1 MAHAHTDDDA
11 ANEHDQGSSE
21 HSDHGGHDHSAMIAD
36 FRRRFWISLV
46 LSIPILLLS
55 PLIQSFLGIEG
66 ALDFTGDS
74 YVVFA
79 LSTVVFLY
87 GGWPFLTG
95 LAGELRELQPGMMTL
110 IALAIAVAYV
120 YSSAVVFGLEGKVF
134 FWELATL
141 IVVMLLGHWIEM
153 RSVQSA
159 SGALEELIELMP
171 STALRV
177 KPGGETEEVEIT
189 ELEAGDHVRVK
200 PGGKIPIDGTVV
212 EGRTRIDES
221 MLTGESEPVEKGDE
235 DTVIGGSVNGE
246 STITVAVEKTG
257 EDTYLSQVVDMVRE
271 AQQSRSRSQDL
282 ADRAAMWLTFVAL
295 GAGAITLAAWLTVGR
310 DFQFSL
316 ARMVTV
322 MVITCP
328 HALGL
333 AIPLVVAVSTTLSAR
348 HGLLVRNRSAFER
361 ARDLDAVVFDKTG
374 TLTQGRFGVQQVIPF
389 GDASEERVLTLAASL
404 ESHSEHPIGEGIV
417 EAAQERELELHEAS
431 SFEAIPGKGAQA
443 DVDGET
449 VKVVSPGYL
458 EENGIEVDDDALRDA
473 REQGHTVVHVLSADE
488 PVGAIALADL
498 VREESRAAI
507 DRLRELGLEVMMITG
522 DSEAVAKSVAKE
534 LGLDDVFAEV
544 LPDEK
549 AETIE
554 EVRDRGLRVAMVGDG
569 VNDAPALATADLGVA
584 IGAGTDVA
592 IESADVVLVRSDPRD
607 VPRIMDLAH
616 ATYRKT
622 VQNLWWASGYN
633 IVAIPLAAGVL
644 AWAGIMLSP
653 AVGALL
659 MSISTVIVAIN
670 AKLLGRTEVTTTSAA
685 T

>member
-1 MAHAHTDDDA
+1 
-11 ANEHDQGSSE
+11 
-21 HSDHGGHDHSAMIAD
+21 
-36 FRRRFWISLV
+36 
-46 LSIPILLLS
+46 
-55 PLIQSFLGIEG
+55 
-66 ALDFTGDS
+66 
-74 YVVFA
+74 
-79 LSTVVFLY
+79 
-87 GGWPFLTG
+87 
-95 LAGELRELQPGMMTL
+95 
-110 IALAIAVAYV
+110 
-120 YSSAVVFGLEGKVF
+120 
-134 FWELATL
+134 
-141 IVVMLLGHWIEM
+141 
-153 RSVQSA
+153 
-159 SGALEELIELMP
+159 
-171 STALRV
+171 
-177 KPGGETEEVEIT
+177 
-189 ELEAGDHVRVK
+189 
-200 PGGKIPIDGTVV
+200 
-212 EGRTRIDES
+212 
-221 MLTGESEPVEKGDE
+221 
-235 DTVIGGSVNGE
+235 
-246 STITVAVEKTG
+246 
-257 EDTYLSQVVDMVRE
+257 
-271 AQQSRSRSQDL
+271 
-282 ADRAAMWLTFVAL
+282 
-295 GAGAITLAAWLTVGR
+295 
-310 DFQFSL
+310 
-316 ARMVTV
+316 MVTV

-417 EAAQERELELHEAS
+417 EAAQEREFELHEAS
-431 SFEAIPGKGAQA
+431 DFEAIPGKGAQA

-549 AETIE
+549 ADKIE

-607 VPRIMDLAH
+607 VPKIMDLAQ

-685 T
+685 A

>member
-1 MAHAHTDDDA
+1 MAHAHTEDAA
-11 ANEHDQGSSE
+11 ANESDQGSSE
-21 HSDHGGHDHSAMIAD
+21 HSEHGGNDHSAMIAD

-79 LSTVVFLY
+79 VSTVVFFY

-95 LAGELRELQPGMMTL
+95 LVGELRELQPGMMTL

-120 YSSAVVFGLEGKVF
+120 YSSAVVFGLAGKVF

-221 MLTGESEPVEKGDE
+221 MLTGESEPVEKGEE

-295 GAGAITLAAWLTVGR
+295 GAGAITLAAWLTIGR

-417 EAAQERELELHEAS
+417 EAAQEREFELHEAS
-431 SFEAIPGKGAQA
+431 DFEAIPGKGAQA

-549 AETIE
+549 AEKIE

-607 VPRIMDLAH
+607 VPKIMDLAQ

-670 AKLLGRTEVTTTSAA
+670 AKLLGRTEVTTTSAEA
-685 T
+685 

>member
-1 MAHAHTDDDA
+1 M
-11 ANEHDQGSSE
+11 
-21 HSDHGGHDHSAMIAD
+21 
-36 FRRRFWISLV
+36 
-46 LSIPILLLS
+46 
-55 PLIQSFLGIEG
+55 
-66 ALDFTGDS
+66 
-74 YVVFA
+74 
-79 LSTVVFLY
+79 
-87 GGWPFLTG
+87 
-95 LAGELRELQPGMMTL
+95 
-110 IALAIAVAYV
+110 
-120 YSSAVVFGLEGKVF
+120 
-134 FWELATL
+134 
-141 IVVMLLGHWIEM
+141 
-153 RSVQSA
+153 
-159 SGALEELIELMP
+159 
-171 STALRV
+171 
-177 KPGGETEEVEIT
+177 
-189 ELEAGDHVRVK
+189 
-200 PGGKIPIDGTVV
+200 
-212 EGRTRIDES
+212 
-221 MLTGESEPVEKGDE
+221 
-235 DTVIGGSVNGE
+235 
-246 STITVAVEKTG
+246 
-257 EDTYLSQVVDMVRE
+257 
-271 AQQSRSRSQDL
+271 
-282 ADRAAMWLTFVAL
+282 
-295 GAGAITLAAWLTVGR
+295 
-310 DFQFSL
+310 
-316 ARMVTV
+316 
-322 MVITCP
+322 
-328 HALGL
+328 
-333 AIPLVVAVSTTLSAR
+333 STTLSAR

-431 SFEAIPGKGAQA
+431 DFEAIPGKGAQA

-549 AETIE
+549 ADKIE

-607 VPRIMDLAH
+607 VPKIMDLAQ

-685 T
+685 A

>member
-1 MAHAHTDDDA
+1 MAHAHTEDA
-11 ANEHDQGSSE
+11 GTNEHDHGSSE

-46 LSIPILLLS
+46 LSIPILSLS
-55 PLIQSFLGIEG
+55 PLIQSFLGVEG

-79 LSTVVFLY
+79 VSTVVFFY

-95 LAGELRELQPGMMTL
+95 LVGELRELQPGMMTL

-221 MLTGESEPVEKGDE
+221 MLTGESEPVEKGEE

-295 GAGAITLAAWLTVGR
+295 GAGAITLAAWLTIGR

-389 GDASEERVLTLAASL
+389 GDASKERVLTLAASL

-417 EAAQERELELHEAS
+417 DAAQERELALHEAS
-431 SFEAIPGKGAQA
+431 DFEAIPGKGAQA

-549 AETIE
+549 ADRIE

-607 VPRIMDLAH
+607 VPKTMDLAQ

-670 AKLLGRTEVTTTSAA
+670 AKLLGRTEVTTTSAEA
-685 T
+685 